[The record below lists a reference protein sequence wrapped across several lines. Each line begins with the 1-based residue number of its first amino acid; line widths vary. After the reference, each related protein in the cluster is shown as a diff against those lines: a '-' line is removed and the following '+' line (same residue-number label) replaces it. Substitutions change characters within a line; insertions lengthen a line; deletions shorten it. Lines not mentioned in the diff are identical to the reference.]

1 MATVNHS
8 AALAWSPSPSTVI
21 GYNTYTSATSGGPYT
36 ILTGTPVA
44 ATSYTD
50 TSVLSGE
57 VYYFVVTA
65 VDSTNVES
73 AFSDEVCALIP

>member
-1 MATVNHS
+1 VATVNHS